1 MKNNSELLATQRL
14 LIASGAL
21 LIFFAGV
28 AGFGFLFFLLGEI
41 RLWPFPTIEYQLPGS
56 VKAWRMTHLEGVLG
70 GLIHWMLAALLP
82 LMPFTIKS
90 IRRMSIAII
99 SVGWMFT
106 IASSMDALF
115 SDSRGLAYG
124 GPLTNNI
131 AFFLFYV
138 GIIMVMYILLAIAY
152 RSLRAKA

>member
-90 IRRMSIAII
+90 IRRMSIAMI
-99 SVGWMFT
+99 SLVLCGHHYGDVY
-106 IASSMDALF
+106 IAGHCLSIFA
-115 SDSRGLAYG
+115 G
-124 GPLTNNI
+124 
-131 AFFLFYV
+131 
-138 GIIMVMYILLAIAY
+138 
-152 RSLRAKA
+152 